1 MKYLSNQ
8 WKQRT
13 AVILLVSLTLCAAM
27 WTIELSTW
35 AEAINGSAI
44 VLEHNDGEQAIS
56 ALTLV
61 AVSFV
66 KLTVLTLVPAFI
78 SYGVLQLMTKLKNRK
93 VKPRRNAKL
102 T

>member
-13 AVILLVSLTLCAAM
+13 TVILLVSLVLCALM
-27 WTIELSTW
+27 WAIELSAW

-44 VLEHNDGEQAIS
+44 NLEHDDGEQAMS

-78 SYGVLQLMTKLKNRK
+78 SYGFLQLITKLKK
-93 VKPRRNAKL
+93 MEK
-102 T
+102 